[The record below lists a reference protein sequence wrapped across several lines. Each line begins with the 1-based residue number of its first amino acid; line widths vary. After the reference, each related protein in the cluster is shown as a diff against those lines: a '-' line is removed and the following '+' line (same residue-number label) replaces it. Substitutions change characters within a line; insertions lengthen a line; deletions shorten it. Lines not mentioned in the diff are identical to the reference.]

1 MSTILKNAIILTC
14 FLRNYEETFEDLKYN
29 LRNSDEIDLFI
40 STWNFLVIKKIN
52 KEKLALQ
59 MAKKGYY
66 L

>member
-1 MSTILKNAIILTC
+1 MSTIKKNAIILIG

-29 LRNSDEIDLFI
+29 LRNSNEIDLFI
-40 STWNFLVIKKIN
+40 YTWNFLCIKKIN
-52 KEKLALQ
+52 KEKLTFQ